1 MYRNFVKFSTFVLV
15 IAGIWLTMQYFLP
28 LFFPFLLGT
37 ALALISE
44 PMVSFLSKKAGLVRG
59 AAVGIGVTA
68 ALCFLALMLV
78 LLCALVLRELAQLAA
93 VLPNLEDT
101 AENSISALSA
111 WVSGI
116 ISRLPPGIRDVLS
129 RSASDFFSGSS
140 AVLDRSVRYVV
151 NLTGGVL
158 RQVPDGA
165 LILGTTVISGYMISA
180 KLPAIRLWLKARLS
194 TERIRKLL
202 RGVRRIRSAIFGWL
216 KAQCKLMG
224 ITWLI
229 LTMGLILLRVTYAP
243 VWSAVIALVDAFPI
257 LGTGTVLLPWALVCF
272 VQADTARAVGLLS
285 IYAVISLTR
294 SALEPKLLGKHLGLD
309 PLVTL
314 AAVYVGYKLW
324 GIGGMLLAPLLAVA
338 ASQILRPAD
347 QEM

>member
-1 MYRNFVKFSTFVLV
+1 MYRNFINLVAFISV

-37 ALALISE
+37 GLALAAE
-44 PMVSFLSKKAGLVRG
+44 PMVSFLSRKAGLVRG

-68 ALCFLALMLV
+68 ALCFLLLALV
-78 LLCALVLRELAQLAA
+78 LICALILRELAALAT
-93 VLPNLEDT
+93 VLPNLEDA
-101 AENSISALSA
+101 AESGLSALSSWA
-111 WVSGI
+111 LGI
-116 ISRLPPGIRDVLS
+116 ISRLPPGIRDVLN
-129 RSASDFFSGSS
+129 RTTSDFFSGSS
-140 AVLDRSVRYVV
+140 AILDRSVRYVL

-158 RQVPDGA
+158 RHVPDSA
-165 LILGTTVISGYMISA
+165 LILGTAVISGYMISA
-180 KLPAIRLWLKARLS
+180 KLPSIRSWLKAKLS
-194 TERIRKLL
+194 TDRIRKLL
-202 RGVRRIRSAIFGWL
+202 QSFRRIRSAIFGWL
-216 KAQCKLMG
+216 KAQFKLMG

-243 VWSAVIALVDAFPI
+243 VWAAAVALVDAFPI
-257 LGTGTVLLPWALVCF
+257 LGTGTVLLPWALLCF

-314 AAVYVGYKLW
+314 TALYTGYKLW
-324 GIGGMLLAPLLAVA
+324 GIGGMLLAPVLAVSA
-338 ASQILRPAD
+338 AQILRPTGAE
-347 QEM
+347 Q